1 MSRADG
7 SNRGKVSGFRALLAV
22 GLALVLCR
30 TERFCLGDDLGPG
43 SQATAAGQTK
53 RPAGTGAR
61 AKNRP
66 HVAVVESDNW
76 TFRPTVLV
84 RRGSSQGT
92 GTIIASLDGETLVL
106 TAAHVIRG
114 RGSISVELHRYN
126 LGIEHQPSVPGKWPR
141 QVVAEPVAS
150 DTFADLAILRLR
162 DMIALPFVAPWAR
175 KMRSRPRTPVSRRW
189 ESTWAPSCQAGIP
202 SSSRSSGSS
211 SMTAE
216 RIDRFSSPLGSLN
229 MAGRAAGYSTPAGRW
244 SASAWDTPSWS
255 RESGWAS
262 SPRLRMFVNCCASMS

>member
-1 MSRADG
+1 MASAPCWR
-7 SNRGKVSGFRALLAV
+7 SGLPSFSA
-22 GLALVLCR
+22 GLNDSAWV
-30 TERFCLGDDLGPG
+30 TI
-43 SQATAAGQTK
+43 SGQEVRQR
-53 RPAGTGAR
+53 RPARQRNPPELRAR
-61 AKNRP
+61 AKKRP

-114 RGSISVELHRYN
+114 RGAISVELHRYN

-162 DMIALPFVAPWAR
+162 DMIALPFVAPGPGRCGAGLER
-175 KMRSRPRTPVSRRW
+175 RSHV
-189 ESTWAPSCQAGIP
+189 G
-202 SSSRSSGSS
+202 G
-211 SMTAE
+211 
-216 RIDRFSSPLGSLN
+216 N
-229 MAGRAAGYSTPAGRW
+229 
-244 SASAWDTPSWS
+244 
-255 RESGWAS
+255 
-262 SPRLRMFVNCCASMS
+262 

>member
-1 MSRADG
+1 M
-7 SNRGKVSGFRALLAV
+7 
-22 GLALVLCR
+22 
-30 TERFCLGDDLGPG
+30 
-43 SQATAAGQTK
+43 
-53 RPAGTGAR
+53 
-61 AKNRP
+61 
-66 HVAVVESDNW
+66 
-76 TFRPTVLV
+76 LV

-162 DMIALPFVAPWAR
+162 DMIALRSWAPGPGR
-175 KMRSRPRTPVSRRW
+175 RRRPRTPVSRRW

-216 RIDRFSSPLGSLN
+216 RIDRFSSPLGSQTWPVGRRAIRHQRD
-229 MAGRAAGYSTPAGRW
+229 AGRRLCGTRRAGQGKADGVF
-244 SASAWDTPSWS
+244 
-255 RESGWAS
+255 S
-262 SPRLRMFVNCCASMS
+262 SVEMFVNWCASMS